1 MHRELYCI
9 VDRKAKD
16 LVGPVITVRHEAEA
30 VRLFC
35 SLIAAKGETQ
45 VGQFPK
51 DHTLMAIGKI
61 ELDNEIMLA
70 GEFYIREVLTGEAAL
85 TLIAQES

>member
-30 VRLFC
+30 IRLFC

-51 DHTLMAIGKI
+51 DHSLHHIGTLL
-61 ELDNEIMLA
+61 LDNNADLA
-70 GEFYIREVLTGEAAL
+70 GNIAPKEILTGEAAL